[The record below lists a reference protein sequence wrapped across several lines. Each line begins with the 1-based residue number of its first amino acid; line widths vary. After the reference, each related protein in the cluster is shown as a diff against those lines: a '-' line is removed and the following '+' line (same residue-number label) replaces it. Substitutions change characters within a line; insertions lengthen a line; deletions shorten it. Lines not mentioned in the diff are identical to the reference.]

1 MNIVITGASKGLGK
15 AIAQSL
21 AEKGHHLFLCSR
33 NEGDLDTL
41 KQELLQLNPQIR
53 IFYTACDVSDRF
65 QLKVLATSVLS
76 VFREVD
82 VLINNAGIF
91 IPGKIVD
98 EPDGN
103 LELIMK
109 TNFESAYYLTRLLL
123 PNMLRRRSGHIIN
136 MCSIASLQAYPG
148 GSSYG
153 ISKFA
158 LLGFNKCLRAE
169 LKEFG
174 IKVTAI
180 LPGAAWSDSWKG
192 ANLPEERLM
201 QAQDVAKAVL
211 FALELSPSAV
221 PEEILL
227 RPQLGDL

>member
-33 NEGDLDTL
+33 KEGDLDQL
-41 KQELLQLNPQIR
+41 KQELLKINPAIR
-53 IFYTACDVSDRF
+53 IYYTACDVSDKN
-65 QLKVLATSVLS
+65 QLKNLATSVLS

-91 IPGKIVD
+91 LPGKIAD

-103 LELIMK
+103 LDLIMR
-109 TNFESAYYLTRLLL
+109 TNFESAYHLTRMLL
-123 PNMLRRRSGHIIN
+123 PNMLRRSSGHIIN

-169 LKEFG
+169 LKDSG

-192 ANLPEERLM
+192 VKLPEERLM

-221 PEEILL
+221 LEEIIL